1 MTVLVHVWDDANIH
15 LACPKIPFNVCFYV
29 VWLDPT
35 KKLCSGLMW
44 VQGLHLL
51 HVLRH
56 HGNPLLRRL
65 LFEQRCGNVLR

>member
-1 MTVLVHVWDDANIH
+1 M
-15 LACPKIPFNVCFYV
+15 PFNICFSV
-29 VWLDPT
+29 VSLDLT
-35 KKLCSGLMW
+35 KKLGSGLMR